1 MVRVGIGYDLHTLVR
16 GRRLVLGG
24 VEIPHETGLLGHSD
38 ADVLTHAICDAL
50 LGAVA
55 AGDLGQHFPD
65 TDPQYAGIC
74 SLELLAHV
82 GALLSAR
89 GAQIQNVDSVVLA
102 QRPKLAPHVPAMR
115 ENLAKALGLDPT
127 QVGVKATT
135 NEGVDAIGTETAIAA
150 HAVACVIIGN
160 GATSG

>member
-1 MVRVGIGYDLHTLVR
+1 MVRVGIGYDLHKLVA

-24 VEIPHETGLLGHSD
+24 VEIPHVTGLLGHSD
-38 ADVLTHAICDAL
+38 ADVLTHAVCDAL

-65 TDPQYAGIC
+65 TDPRYEGIC

-82 GALLSAR
+82 GGLLSAR
-89 GAQIQNVDSVVLA
+89 GAQIQNIDSVVLA

-115 ENLAKALGLDPT
+115 ENLAKALGVCPA

-135 NEGVDAIGTETAIAA
+135 NEGVDAIGNETAIVA
-150 HAVACVIIGN
+150 HAVACVIIGD
-160 GATSG
+160 GAASG